1 MNTSE
6 ILQNVLAKKGQF
18 GRASWT
24 KALKTRK
31 GVSAKIEKQ
40 VTMSMRA
47 GLDYDN
53 LTAVKEKRESGEL
66 PKENAGL
73 PWGQWVAFP
82 YLISH
87 KDKHYLRLYPN
98 GNGKIETQYFLNGE
112 KTTMEAIA
120 PHVLASELPSGEK
133 PECITVTLENI
144 TELV

>member
-1 MNTSE
+1 MNTAT
-6 ILQNVLAKKGQF
+6 ILQNVLSKKGQF
-18 GRASWT
+18 GRASWK

-31 GVSAKIEKQ
+31 GVSAAIEKQ

-47 GLDYDN
+47 GVDYDN
-53 LTAVKEKRESGEL
+53 LSSVKEKRENGEL
-66 PKENAGL
+66 PAENAGL

-98 GNGKIETQYFLNGE
+98 GNGKIETEYFLNGE
-112 KTTMEAIA
+112 KTTLEQVK
-120 PHVLASELPSGEK
+120 PFLLASELPSGEK